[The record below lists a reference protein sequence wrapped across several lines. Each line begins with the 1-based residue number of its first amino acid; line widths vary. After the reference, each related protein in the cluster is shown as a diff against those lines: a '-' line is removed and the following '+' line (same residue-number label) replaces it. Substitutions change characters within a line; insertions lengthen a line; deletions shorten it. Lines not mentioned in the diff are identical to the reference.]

1 MIRSTFTSSLLCY
14 RLTLGGA
21 ALLLSACQTQRV
33 TELPPDAQ
41 AIYPQVADLTLPVT
55 CLLPGQ
61 IRKLGTE
68 ITYLTPRRP
77 VITSAGE
84 CQIRGGDYTLFDRA
98 KHETAL
104 QVWLQEARTGNARA
118 QTFVGEI
125 YENGLGTEP
134 DYDLAHQWYRKAA
147 EQGHRRAQVHLGLL
161 YERGLGVKADRLAAL
176 NWYRKAAGIKG
187 RELGYAS
194 KGETRRE
201 TTDQASFETSSLEES
216 APLGP
221 TLEVYGAYNPE
232 TLRAPGEAGSLPEIS
247 PYSIV
252 GRVTA
257 PAGVASVM
265 VNNREFKVD
274 PYGAFRAGIPQAELS
289 EPIEVVAIDKLG
301 QRADLDFFLNRK
313 AFNNAGLQNA
323 EARLR

>member
-1 MIRSTFTSSLLCY
+1 MIRSTFTSCLLRWLSLGAAALV
-14 RLTLGGA
+14 LGG
-21 ALLLSACQTQRV
+21 CQTQRV

-41 AIYPQVADLTLPVT
+41 AIYPQVADLTLPIT

-77 VITSAGE
+77 VITSAGQ
-84 CQIRGGDYTLFDRA
+84 CQIRGGDYAQFDRA
-98 KHETAL
+98 KYKTAL

-134 DYDLAHQWYRKAA
+134 NYDLARQWYRKAA

-161 YERGLGVKADRLAAL
+161 YERGLGVKPDRLAAL

-194 KGETRRE
+194 KGGTRPERA
-201 TTDQASFETSSLEES
+201 DQASFETSSLEQS
-216 APLGP
+216 STLGP

-232 TLRAPGEAGSLPEIS
+232 ASSAPGEAESPSKLS

-265 VNNREFKVD
+265 VNDREFEVD
-274 PYGAFRAGIPQAELS
+274 AYGAFRAGIPRDELS
-289 EPIEVVAIDKLG
+289 APIEVVAIDKRG
-301 QRADLDFFLNRK
+301 QRADLNFLLNRK
-313 AFNNAGLQNA
+313 AFDNAGLQNA
-323 EARLR
+323 QARLR